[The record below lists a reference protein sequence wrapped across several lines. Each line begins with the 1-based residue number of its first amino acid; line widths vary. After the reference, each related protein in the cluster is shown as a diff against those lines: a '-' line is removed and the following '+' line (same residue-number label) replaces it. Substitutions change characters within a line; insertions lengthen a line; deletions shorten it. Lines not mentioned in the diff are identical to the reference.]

1 MKIII
6 ALGGNALIKKG
17 EKETYSNLLKNI
29 KKTCS
34 SIIPFIKNNKVVI
47 THGSGPQIGNL
58 LLQNEI
64 ARKKVPEMPLD
75 VLNAESEGLIGYLLQ
90 EQLSNEIHKRKM
102 HKNVVTLLTEVLV
115 SKNDPAFKNP
125 TKFIGPF
132 YTKKQAIKLKNKF
145 IIKKDSN
152 RGYRRVVASPKPIKI
167 IEGSLIKEL
176 VNSGHIVIAAGGG
189 GIPVASKNKRLTG
202 VKCVID
208 KDLASSCLA
217 KEIKADLLLILTDVD
232 KVYLNYGKKNQKGL
246 SRLNL
251 RDAKKYLKEGHFA
264 AGSMKPKIEASIDFV
279 EHGGKKVIISGINS
293 VEKALKGNN
302 RTIIKKT

>member
-17 EKETYSNLLKNI
+17 EKETYSNLLRNI

-34 SIIPFIKNNKVVI
+34 SIVPLINKNKIVI
-47 THGSGPQIGNL
+47 THGNGPEIGNL

-90 EQLSNEIHKRKM
+90 EQLSNELHKRKM
-102 HKNVVTLLTEVLV
+102 HKTVATLLTEVLV
-115 SKNDPAFKNP
+115 SKNDKAFRNP

-132 YTKKQAIKLKNKF
+132 YTKKQAEKLKNKF
-145 IIKKDSN
+145 LIKKDSN
-152 RGYRRVVASPKPIKI
+152 RGYRRVVPSPKPIKI
-167 IEGSLIKEL
+167 IEGSLINDL
-176 VNSGHIVIAAGGG
+176 VDSGHVVIAAGGG
-189 GIPVASKNKRLTG
+189 GIPVVSKNKRLSG

-208 KDLASSCLA
+208 KDLASSVLG

-232 KVYLNYGKKNQKGL
+232 KVYLNYGKKNQNGL
-246 SRLNL
+246 SRINL
-251 RDAKKYLKEGHFA
+251 KDARKYMKEGHFA
-264 AGSMKPKIEASIDFV
+264 AGSMGPKIEAAIDFLKS
-279 EHGGKKVIISGINS
+279 GGKKVLITNINNVKNS
-293 VEKALKGNN
+293 LKGKGGTVIT
-302 RTIIKKT
+302 R